1 MEHFLKCHNPGYSGK
16 FPAGTR
22 GDCPSGPSDIVTHV
36 NRLAL
41 EIKDMSASVAGIGIT
56 RLGQIAVNA
65 KDVERAA
72 AFYQDKLGL
81 KLLFK
86 APPGLAFFD
95 CGGVRLMLSGA
106 EKPEFDHP
114 SSVLYFAVPD
124 IQGAYGRLKES
135 GVHFEDEPHMIARM
149 PAHDLWMTF
158 FRDSEGNLLG
168 LMSEVTR

>member
-1 MEHFLKCHNPGYSGK
+1 
-16 FPAGTR
+16 
-22 GDCPSGPSDIVTHV
+22 
-36 NRLAL
+36 
-41 EIKDMSASVAGIGIT
+41 MSTTATGIGIT
-56 RLGQIAVNA
+56 HLGQIAVNT

-72 AFYQDKLGL
+72 AFYQDVLGL

-95 CGGVRLMLSGA
+95 CGGVRLMLSCA

-124 IQGAYGRLKES
+124 IQAAYGKLKNS
-135 GVHFEDEPHMIARM
+135 DVQFEDEPHLLARM

-158 FRDSEGNLLG
+158 FRDSEGNLLA
-168 LMSEVTR
+168 LMSEVAR